1 MWGVSISLVPPLIGQ
16 GQATYRG
23 RRRGGYVA
31 SQPNH
36 QRAVP
41 AWAEPF
47 APPPQGAP
55 ERPAPRGAIHA
66 VHWRAMD
73 EPDAVRAWDALAQ
86 WASEPNPFF
95 ESWYLLPAL
104 RGLDSAGRVQMLRF
118 EIDGDLAGV
127 LPLVHAP
134 RYYTRPI
141 PHLASWM
148 HPNCFLG
155 APLVARGL
163 ERPFWRALLAWA
175 DAQGGL
181 GLFLH
186 LSGLPLSGALYE
198 ALRAVLAEDGRDAA
212 LVARQNHVMLSS
224 DLAPEA
230 YFEAAVSA
238 KKRKEYRRQAN
249 RLADHGE
256 VAFTRHNDAADLACW
271 TKDFLALEAAGWKGA
286 AGSALASHAATEAL
300 FRDSLIG
307 AAERGRLER
316 LALTLDRRPIAM
328 LATFLTPPGAF
339 MFKTAFDEALG
350 PFSPGVLLQ
359 RENLAMLG
367 APNIGWVDSCAGD
380 DHPMITHLWREH
392 RPVGRVS
399 LAIGGTV
406 RRGVFGAM
414 ARRELGGNG
423 FGI

>member
-1 MWGVSISLVPPLIGQ
+1 
-16 GQATYRG
+16 
-23 RRRGGYVA
+23 
-31 SQPNH
+31 
-36 QRAVP
+36 
-41 AWAEPF
+41 
-47 APPPQGAP
+47 
-55 ERPAPRGAIHA
+55 
-66 VHWRAMD
+66 MD
-73 EPDAVRAWDALAQ
+73 EPDAIGAWDALTH

-104 RGLDSAGRVQMLRF
+104 RGLDPAGRVQMLRF
-118 EIDGDLAGV
+118 EIDGNLAGL
-127 LPLVHAP
+127 LPLVHAR

-141 PHLASWM
+141 PHLASWL

-163 ERPFWRALLAWA
+163 ERPFWLALLAWA
-175 DAQGGL
+175 DGQGGL

-198 ALRAVLAEDGRDAA
+198 ALRAVLAEDGRNAA
-212 LVARQNHVMLSS
+212 LVARQNHVMLTS
-224 DLAPEA
+224 DLAPDA

-249 RLADHGE
+249 RLADHGK
-256 VAFTRHNDAADLACW
+256 VAFTRHKDAADLARW
-271 TKDFLALEAAGWKGA
+271 TEDFLHLEAAGWKGA

-300 FRDSLIG
+300 FRDSLTG

-316 LALTLDRRPIAM
+316 LALTLDGRPVAM

-339 MFKTAFDEALG
+339 MFKTAFDETLS

-359 RENLAMLG
+359 RENLAMLE
-367 APNIGWVDSCAGD
+367 APDIGWVDSCAGD
-380 DHPMITHLWREH
+380 DHPMITHLWRER

-399 LAIGGTV
+399 LAIGGAA
-406 RRGVFGAM
+406 RRGVFGVM
-414 ARRELGGNG
+414 ARRELGGDG